1 MTPSASTR
9 HQLHASRNSGSA
21 ANPPSQIPNP
31 DQDGYLN
38 ISMCRTYA
46 FSDKNR
52 CSPPVSRHAYL
63 DLLGTLVQHKK
74 SRPVPLM
81 DAFLQAMSDHG
92 WRITI
97 FSSYLPAQARRL
109 MDAAGISLNRETRI
123 LSSSGR
129 DKGEALLADLNGQ
142 KADEIIFLDDKP
154 QNLDSVKNACPNHV
168 RVIGFVGSYKYVPT
182 LSRWCASSGVELAL
196 STVDLCEGLGIRMHS
211 SLSDFK
217 KFTESELFSLIPGL
231 DHPMSAIAGETCNFD
246 HRSIFALLFKDGKLK
261 NFDDFWS
268 NIAWITCNEC
278 LWKVLVESVLLA
290 KSLHRED
297 VLGIA
302 YKDHEYTAELK
313 SYAQRHPEV
322 DLRSTFENATECI
335 QKGIRKLG
343 IEAENCRMSNRPME
357 KHRLQANERRIQE
370 CFG

>member
-1 MTPSASTR
+1 M
-9 HQLHASRNSGSA
+9 
-21 ANPPSQIPNP
+21 
-31 DQDGYLN
+31 
-38 ISMCRTYA
+38 SMCGTDA
-46 FSDKNR
+46 FSANNR

-63 DLLGTLVQHKK
+63 DLLGTLVHHEKP
-74 SRPVPLM
+74 RPVPLM
-81 DAFLQAMSDHG
+81 DEFLQAMSDHG

-97 FSSYLPAQARRL
+97 ISSYVPAQARQL
-109 MDAAGISLNRETRI
+109 MDAAGISLHRETRI

-129 DKGEALLADLNGQ
+129 DKGEVLFADLNGQ
-142 KADEIIFLDDKP
+142 KADEIVFLDDKP
-154 QNLDSVKNACPNHV
+154 LNLDSVKNACSEHI
-168 RVIGFVGSYKYVPT
+168 RVIGFVGSCKYVPT

-196 STVDLCEGLGIRMHS
+196 STVDLCEGLGIGMHS

-217 KFTESELFSLIPGL
+217 KFAESELFSLIPGH

-246 HRSIFALLFKDGKLK
+246 HRSIFALLFRDGKLK
-261 NFDDFWS
+261 NFGEFWS

-297 VLGIA
+297 VLGKA
-302 YKDHEYTAELK
+302 YKDYEYTAALK
-313 SYAQRHPEV
+313 SYAQRHPEL

-335 QKGIRKLG
+335 QAGIRKLG
-343 IEAENCRMSNRPME
+343 IEAEDCRMSNRSME
-357 KHRLQANERRIQE
+357 KHRLQATERRIQE